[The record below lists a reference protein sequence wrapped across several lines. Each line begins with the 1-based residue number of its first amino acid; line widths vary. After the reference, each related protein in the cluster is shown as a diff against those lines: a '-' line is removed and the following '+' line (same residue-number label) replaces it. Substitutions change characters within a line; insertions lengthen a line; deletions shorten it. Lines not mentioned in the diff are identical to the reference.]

1 MCKNRTL
8 HTHTHTKKEKKKK
21 KKRKTPTPTQ
31 SQILIKTPKKKKKI
45 EIIRKQ
51 IRTFGWGPH
60 RQSGSFH
67 ESDPLN
73 SEAERAQ
80 EDLCN

>member
-8 HTHTHTKKEKKKK
+8 HTHTHTKKE
-21 KKRKTPTPTQ
+21 
-31 SQILIKTPKKKKKI
+31 KKI